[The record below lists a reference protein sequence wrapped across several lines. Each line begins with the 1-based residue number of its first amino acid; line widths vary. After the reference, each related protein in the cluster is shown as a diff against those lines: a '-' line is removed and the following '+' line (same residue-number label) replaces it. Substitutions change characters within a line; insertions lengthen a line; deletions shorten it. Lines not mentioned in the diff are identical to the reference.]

1 MFLDRESESDR
12 PKYPIGATAKEA
24 SAREIKGW
32 GENVI
37 RQGRR
42 RLHVAI
48 RIFATHK
55 LASWAMRDYRPTS
68 TLMTQGPVPRCPS
81 GSMRSQ
87 IGWVSFGENM
97 DALSANKKRRDE
109 IPDPKAKTRRVRR
122 RKTIFATRSSKRSV
136 FRHRGDGVEPCDKRI
151 RLVLIK

>member
-55 LASWAMRDYRPTS
+55 LASWAMRDYRPPS
-68 TLMTQGPVPRCPS
+68 TLTTQGLVLRCLP
-81 GSMRSQ
+81 GPMRSKN
-87 IGWVSFGENM
+87 GRVAFDEGTDSRRG
-97 DALSANKKRRDE
+97 NKKRTE
-109 IPDPKAKTRRVRR
+109 
-122 RKTIFATRSSKRSV
+122 
-136 FRHRGDGVEPCDKRI
+136 
-151 RLVLIK
+151 